1 MNDENETHRSDSRC
15 ETDFTDV
22 QGLGHLE
29 IFLYEPGIDLKNS
42 YYDCGAPITANEDY
56 ISGMPNWPGYDD
68 DTPNIIESYDTEQ
81 QSINVSDNFP
91 DHYTTSNAEAE
102 SSRTIS
108 ESEGFAGNHKDD
120 HLIVR
125 STSPTSDT
133 VIAAATTVEILSACR
148 QTSIEQYD
156 PCTSPPCIFRSEVDQ
171 GPSVLNA
178 NLKSTAVVLSQRKM
192 SPGNREIKSPKQNVS
207 EFRLYYDMLSALLT
221 FRGASGRIAISSC
234 LLLSR
239 IVGRLLNHPC
249 VLSVGGFA
257 SETMM
262 FVADRTQCLS
272 DHYLTSIIAD
282 DPEHLHIQRLLQ
294 AREALWGWVH
304 QQSCFLSS
312 LPWHQRQLLR
322 ETRDFDKH
330 IEIATASLV
339 NRSSGSAKA
348 DQINGEKHAFIK
360 DEDTVDIGDPTLLLR
375 GGIAYVTHWLQGA
388 AEDGDEE
395 AQYALSRWFTRP
407 AFEHSSQCYACSR
420 QFNVTLFRHHC
431 RCCGQSH
438 CTQHSSQRRSL
449 LRLGL
454 GLISP
459 VRVCDKCAAG
469 VDQEVHIDNLTWR
482 KMRVEAYLG
491 NKSGVTLVK
500 DINTPP
506 PNSSPEEVGLI
517 PYDNKS
523 VDRNVDK
530 IIRVADYSLKVI
542 KSTVSLNYPTKL
554 ALHTVDILKRYGL
567 SGLAGVLLRRVC
579 LTYTN

>member
-1 MNDENETHRSDSRC
+1 MNEENGTHRADTRF
-15 ETDFTDV
+15 ETDLIDV

-29 IFLYEPGIDLKNS
+29 IFLYEPGSDLKNS
-42 YYDCGAPITANEDY
+42 YYDCGAPLTANEDY
-56 ISGMPNWPGYDD
+56 ISGMPNWPGYED
-68 DTPNIIESYDTEQ
+68 DTPNVIDSCHIEQ
-81 QSINVSDNFP
+81 QSTNVSDNFSEQ
-91 DHYTTSNAEAE
+91 YTTLNGEAKSSRILPE
-102 SSRTIS
+102 SSK
-108 ESEGFAGNHKDD
+108 FFGNQKCDE
-120 HLIVR
+120 LIVR
-125 STSPTSDT
+125 SISPSTDT
-133 VIAAATTVEILSACR
+133 AIAAATSEETPSICP
-148 QTSIEQYD
+148 QTPIEQHD
-156 PCTSPPCIFRSEVDQ
+156 PCIPPPYMCPSEFDK
-171 GPSVLNA
+171 G
-178 NLKSTAVVLSQRKM
+178 STVFDVNRQSSAVVLSQRKT
-192 SPGNREIKSPKQNVS
+192 SPGNREMKSPKQNVS

-339 NRSSGSAKA
+339 NRSSNSAKA
-348 DQINGEKHAFIK
+348 DQTNGEKHAFIK
-360 DEDTVDIGDPTLLLR
+360 DEDTVDIGDPTLLVR

-407 AFEHSSQCYACSR
+407 AFEHSTQCYACSR

-431 RCCGQSH
+431 RCCGHSH

-491 NKSGVTLVK
+491 NESGVILVK
-500 DINTPP
+500 DLSTPP
-506 PNSSPEEVGLI
+506 LNINPEGSRLI
-517 PYDNKS
+517 PYDNNS

-554 ALHTVDILKRYGL
+554 AIHTVDILKRYGL
-567 SGLAGVLLRRVC
+567 SGLAGVLLRRV
-579 LTYTN
+579 

>member
-1 MNDENETHRSDSRC
+1 MNEENATQKTDSRC
-15 ETDFTDV
+15 ETDLIDV

-29 IFLYEPGIDLKNS
+29 IFLYEPGTDLKNS
-42 YYDCGAPITANEDY
+42 YYDCGAPLTANEDY
-56 ISGMPNWPGYDD
+56 ISGMPNWPGYED
-68 DTPNIIESYDTEQ
+68 DTPNLIDSCYTEQ
-81 QSINVSDNFP
+81 QSINVPDNFS
-91 DHYTTSNAEAE
+91 DEYTTLNVEAN
-102 SSRTIS
+102 SSRTQP
-108 ESEGFAGNHKDD
+108 ESVEFLGNQKYDE
-120 HLIVR
+120 LIIR
-125 STSPTSDT
+125 STSPSSDT
-133 VIAAATTVEILSACR
+133 TVAAATSEETLSTR
-148 QTSIEQYD
+148 PQMSIEQHD
-156 PCTSPPCIFRSEVDQ
+156 PCISPYVCPSEFDQ
-171 GPSVLNA
+171 GSTVCNVHR
-178 NLKSTAVVLSQRKM
+178 KSTAFVSSERKT
-192 SPGNREIKSPKQNVS
+192 STENREMKSPKQNVS

-330 IEIATASLV
+330 IEIATSSLV
-339 NRSSGSAKA
+339 NRSTSSAKA
-348 DQINGEKHAFIK
+348 DQTNLEKHAFIK
-360 DEDTVDIGDPTLLLR
+360 DEDNLDIGDPSLFAR

-407 AFEHSSQCYACSR
+407 AFEHGTQCYACSR

-431 RCCGQSH
+431 RCCGHSH

-469 VDQEVHIDNLTWR
+469 VDQEVHLDNLTWR

-491 NKSGVTLVK
+491 NESGVILVR
-500 DINTPP
+500 DLSTPP
-506 PNSSPEEVGLI
+506 LSINPEGVGLI
-517 PYDNKS
+517 PYDNNS

-554 ALHTVDILKRYGL
+554 ALHTVDVLKRYGL
-567 SGLAGVLLRRVC
+567 SGLAGVLLRKV
-579 LTYTN
+579 